1 MISLRQII
9 SRSAIP
15 IFAIFSLKESVFG
28 ANDRSGLFLP
38 HEAMLN
44 AVFAVVVCLSLR
56 LSVCLSVCHTGI
68 VSQVALL
75 WQRDQATRSFV
86 APVRA
91 VKTAKRRIT
100 QITPHDSPL
109 TLVF

>member
-44 AVFAVVVCLSLR
+44 AVFAVVVCLSA
-56 LSVCLSVCHTGI
+56 SVCVSVCMSH
-68 VSQVALL
+68 
-75 WQRDQATRSFV
+75 RYC
-86 APVRA
+86 
-91 VKTAKRRIT
+91 IT
-100 QITPHDSPL
+100 SSSAMAEGPSD
-109 TLVF
+109 TLICRPCRG